1 MLSGLLILLKVN
13 YLQQKEVSLRL
24 EYQRLKE
31 ISKGMRASARVCRIS
46 SFYKGNSTTAIM
58 SSLRMMIME

>member
-31 ISKGMRASARVCRIS
+31 TSKETKASAR
-46 SFYKGNSTTAIM
+46 A
-58 SSLRMMIME
+58 